1 MEVQSVKKKIKCYI
15 CVSTA
20 MQVDGY
26 GLGGKKDSLTKF
38 ADVSG
43 CGGWNYSHSLLCR
56 PDG

>member
-1 MEVQSVKKKIKCYI
+1 
-15 CVSTA
+15 

-26 GLGGKKDSLTKF
+26 GLGGQKDSLTKF

>member
-1 MEVQSVKKKIKCYI
+1 
-15 CVSTA
+15 

-26 GLGGKKDSLTKF
+26 GLGGQKDSLTKF

-56 PDG
+56 PDGLQLCKTQHSAFGGLS